1 MAPKKRSSAASKKG
15 GASRGKKPASAV
27 ASARSRAA
35 QAASARHQTAAIL
48 LFAGAVLLLCLV
60 LIPGASLWGLL
71 HKFVLGLFGICAFIL
86 PVLMIYIAVIAAME
100 RPVGSVSGK
109 LWPGGSAAV
118 DDRQCAA
125 DFLGGYPG

>member
-71 HKFVLGLFGICAFIL
+71 HKFVLGPFGICAFIL
-86 PVLMIYIAVIAAME
+86 PVLMIYIAVIAAGRQRQRQAMA
-100 RPVGSVSGK
+100 
-109 LWPGGSAAV
+109 GGSAAV